1 MVGSEKG
8 WPLLSEHSG
17 AFLRLQRLLS
27 RKEGFSLCF
36 LTFSDSAYRD
46 RVAAYFAEHL
56 RASTW
61 VKIDRHEV
69 IGTELL
75 FDRLN
80 KGARGQPAQLSGLE
94 HWKEGLDDLLAR
106 LNHRRDALAARCP
119 RPLLFWVLT
128 KDAEVVATRAA
139 DLWAWR
145 SGLFAFSLPTD
156 SVTARLPP
164 SDFPF
169 LSDADAEKRRARMCE
184 LQDHLGE
191 TLPTLA
197 YDVSLLIELG
207 DLQRALGDW
216 DSAERTYKRA
226 ERASSDLDD
235 RRRKTLVRSRVA
247 DLFVDRGRL
256 DAALR
261 IFTEEALPV
270 YEQLGDVHEAAVT
283 RGWIADILQARGEFD
298 EALRIR
304 TEDQLPVYERL
315 GDVRS
320 AAVAKGRI
328 ADILQ
333 ARGEFDE
340 ALRIRTEDQL
350 PVYERLGDVRSAA
363 VAKGRIADILQARG
377 ELDEALRIRTE
388 DELPVY
394 ERLGDVRSAAM
405 TKGQVADILQARGEL
420 DEALRIRTE
429 DELPVYERLGDVR
442 SAAVAK
448 GGIADIFQARG
459 RFDEA
464 LRIRTEDELPV
475 YERLGD
481 VRAAAVTKSRI
492 ADILQARGQLDEA
505 LRVYSQEVLPAIEAL
520 GNRDEVST
528 VQRRIDDLRR
538 GR

>member
-1 MVGSEKG
+1 MIGSEKG

-46 RVAAYFAEHL
+46 RVAAYFAERL

-80 KGARGQPAQLSGLE
+80 KGARGEPAQLSGLE

-145 SGLFAFSLPTD
+145 SGLFAFSLPTGT
-156 SVTARLPP
+156 VAARLPP
-164 SDFPF
+164 SDSPF
-169 LSDADAEKRRARMCE
+169 LSDADAEKRRARVCE
-184 LQDHLGE
+184 LQHHLGE

-216 DSAERTYKRA
+216 DSAERTYQRA

-270 YEQLGDVHEAAVT
+270 YEQLGDAREAAAT
-283 RGWIADILQARGEFD
+283 RGQIAHILQARGEF
-298 EALRIR
+298 
-304 TEDQLPVYERL
+304 
-315 GDVRS
+315 
-320 AAVAKGRI
+320 
-328 ADILQ
+328 
-333 ARGEFDE
+333 
-340 ALRIRTEDQL
+340 
-350 PVYERLGDVRSAA
+350 
-363 VAKGRIADILQARG
+363 
-377 ELDEALRIRTE
+377 DEALRIRTE

-394 ERLGDVRSAAM
+394 ERLGDVRSAAV
-405 TKGQVADILQARGEL
+405 TKGRIADILQARGEF

-448 GGIADIFQARG
+448 GRIADILQARG

-481 VRAAAVTKSRI
+481 VRAAAVAKGRI
-492 ADILQARGQLDEA
+492 ADILEARGQLDEA
-505 LRVYSQEVLPAIEAL
+505 LRVYKQEVLPAFEAL
-520 GNRDEVST
+520 GNRNEVST
-528 VQRRIDDLRR
+528 VQQRIDDLRG